1 MLGFSA
7 CAQETKPALEAQGK
21 GVQIYTCNAE
31 KGWVFQAPEATL
43 YIGSK
48 TTVGSHGAGPRWT
61 WIDGSAITGRVAT
74 QLPAANA
81 KSDIPWLILHA
92 TDVEGTSGT
101 LSGVKTVRRSETHGG
116 VAPVSGCDAAQAG
129 TVTEVPYTATYS
141 FYK

>member
-48 TTVGSHGAGPRWT
+48 TPAE
-61 WIDGSAITGRVAT
+61 IAISILAELTAVKNGVFLSDEVRVEK
-74 QLPAANA
+74 A
-81 KSDIPWLILHA
+81 KAKLQQ
-92 TDVEGTSGT
+92 
-101 LSGVKTVRRSETHGG
+101 
-116 VAPVSGCDAAQAG
+116 DAAASTCG
-129 TVTEVPYTATYS
+129 IG
-141 FYK
+141 